1 MKNENVLQFKVSLK
15 GIDPL
20 IWRRIQIAES
30 CTFWDLHAAI
40 KDAMGWVDSHLYFFT
55 VRNEGTKREDFIGSS
70 DIQEEDDILPG
81 WQFKVQDYLSF
92 SPNETILYLYDFA
105 DNWEH
110 FIEFEG
116 KFSKRAGVNYPVCLE
131 GERAC
136 PPENIG
142 GIFGY
147 ERYLQIMSNPRHTF
161 YEDMLQ
167 SLGDFDPECF
177 DASKVMFLNADERMQ
192 STLS

>member
-1 MKNENVLQFKVSLK
+1 MKKKNVFQFKIMLK
-15 GIDPL
+15 GIEPF

-40 KDAMGWVDSHLYFFT
+40 QDAVGWKEKHSYFFT
-55 VRNEGTKREDFIGSS
+55 VKDTGTKREVFIGSS
-70 DIQEEDDILPG
+70 DIQEDDDILPG
-81 WQFKVQDYLSF
+81 WQFKVQDYLKF
-92 SPNETILYLYDFA
+92 SANEVMLYLYDFS

-116 KFSKRAGVNYPVCLE
+116 SFPKQEGVDYPVCLG

-142 GIFGY
+142 GIIGY
-147 ERYLQIMSNPRHTF
+147 ERYLQILFNPRHTF
-161 YEDMLQ
+161 YTETLQ
-167 SLGDFDPECF
+167 SLGDFEPEYF
-177 DASKVMFLNADERMQ
+177 DVSKVVFVHFKEKMHAAF
-192 STLS
+192 S